1 MVKATVR
8 SESDIANIKK
18 SGQILTQVLD
28 KLVASAKPGVTSAQ
42 LDRIAR
48 KETLKLGGKPAFLG
62 YQGFP
67 ATVCVSNNN
76 EIVHAI
82 PNDKPFKNGDLIGI
96 DYGVSY
102 NGMITDAAR
111 TISLGKPS
119 KDSQKLLE
127 GCYSALQKALD
138 VLKDGVKVGDVSFA
152 IEQELKKHGLKVIY
166 SLTGHGVGKELH
178 EDPIIPNY
186 GSAGQGETLLAG
198 MTIAI
203 EPIASIGTHDLY
215 LADDGWTYMT
225 RDGSLSAQF
234 ENTVL
239 ITKDGCEVIAS

>member
-1 MVKATVR
+1 MSHIRTKQ
-8 SESDIANIKK
+8 EIAHAKK
-18 SGQILTQVLD
+18 SGEILSKVLD
-28 KLVASAKPGVTSAQ
+28 ILVKEAKPGVSSQ
-42 LDRIAR
+42 MLDEIAAR
-48 KETLKLGGKPAFLG
+48 ETKRLGGKPAFLG

-67 ATVCVSNNN
+67 ATVCVSVNN

-82 PNDKPFKNGDLIGI
+82 PNDRELLSGDLVGI
-96 DYGVSY
+96 DYGVNY
-102 NGMITDAAR
+102 KGMITDAAR

-119 KDSQKLLE
+119 SDAKKLIE
-127 GCYSALQKALD
+127 GCQQALQKAIA
-138 VLKDGVKVGDVSFA
+138 VVKDGVRVGDVSSS
-152 IEQELKKHGLKVIY
+152 IEEVLSEHGLKVIY
-166 SLTGHGVGKELH
+166 SLTGHGVGKQLH

-186 GSAGQGETLLAG
+186 GKPGTGEVLKAG

-234 ENTVL
+234 ENTLLV
-239 ITKDGCEVIAS
+239 TKDGCEVIAS

>member
-1 MVKATVR
+1 MVKSWVR
-8 SESDIANIKK
+8 TPAEIASIRK
-18 SGQILTQVLD
+18 SGQILTKVLD
-28 KLVASAKPGVTSAQ
+28 KLVEATKAGVTSNQ
-42 LDRIAR
+42 LDQIAR
-48 KETLKLGGKPAFLG
+48 KETERLGGKPAFLG

-67 ATVCVSNNN
+67 ATVCVSVNNA
-76 EIVHAI
+76 IVHAI
-82 PNDKPFKNGDLIGI
+82 PNDRPFKEGDLIGI

-102 NGMITDAAR
+102 EGMITDAAR

-119 KDSQKLLE
+119 RDAKALLE

-138 VLKDGVKVGDVSFA
+138 TIKDGVRVGDVSFA
-152 IEQELKKHGLKVIY
+152 IEQELKNHGLKAIY
-166 SLTGHGVGKELH
+166 SLTGHGVGKQLH

-186 GSAGQGETLLAG
+186 GSAGKGEVLKDG

-225 RDGSLSAQF
+225 RDGSISAQF
-234 ENTVL
+234 ENTILV
-239 ITKDGCEVIAS
+239 TKDSCEVIAS

>member
-1 MVKATVR
+1 MVKSQVR
-8 SESDIANIKK
+8 TPAEIASIRK
-18 SGQILTQVLD
+18 SGQILTKVLD
-28 KLVASAKPGVTSAQ
+28 KLVEATKDGVTSNQ
-42 LDRIAR
+42 LDQIAR
-48 KETLKLGGKPAFLG
+48 KETERLGGKPAFLG

-67 ATVCVSNNN
+67 ATVCVSVNN

-82 PNDKPFKNGDLIGI
+82 PNDRPFKEGDLIGI

-102 NGMITDAAR
+102 EGMITDAAR

-119 KDSQKLLE
+119 RDAKALLE

-138 VLKDGVKVGDVSFA
+138 TVKDGVRVGDVSFA
-152 IEQELKKHGLKVIY
+152 IEQELKNHGLKAIY
-166 SLTGHGVGKELH
+166 SLTGHGVGKQLH

-186 GSAGQGETLLAG
+186 GSAGKGEVLKDG

-225 RDGSLSAQF
+225 RDGSISAQF
-234 ENTVL
+234 ENTILV
-239 ITKDGCEVIAS
+239 TKDSCEVIAS

>member
-1 MVKATVR
+1 MVKAQVR
-8 SESDIANIKK
+8 TSEEIENIKK
-18 SGQILTQVLD
+18 SGEILTKVLD
-28 KLVASAKPGVTSAQ
+28 LLVESAKPGVTSNE
-42 LDRIAR
+42 LDAIA
-48 KETLKLGGKPAFLG
+48 KEETIRLGGKPAFLG

-67 ATVCVSNNN
+67 ATVCVSVNN

-82 PNDKPFKNGDLIGI
+82 PNDKPFKTGDLVGI
-96 DYGVSY
+96 DYGVNY
-102 NGMITDAAR
+102 KGMITDAAR
-111 TISLGKPS
+111 TISLGKPN

-127 GCYSALQKALD
+127 GCYSAIQKALD
-138 VLKDGVKVGDVSFA
+138 VIKDGVKVGDISYA
-152 IEQELKKHGLKVIY
+152 IEQELKRHDLKVIY

-186 GSAGQGETLLAG
+186 GAQGKGDILLAG

-239 ITKDGCEVIAS
+239 VTKDGCEVIAS